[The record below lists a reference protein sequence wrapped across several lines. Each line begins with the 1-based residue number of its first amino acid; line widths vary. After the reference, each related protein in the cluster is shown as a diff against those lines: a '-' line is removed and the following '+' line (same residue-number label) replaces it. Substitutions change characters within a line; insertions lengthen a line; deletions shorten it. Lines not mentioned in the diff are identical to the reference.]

1 MTKRSVAD
9 SDFKL
14 HQSQFGGDML
24 LASDCDLINDG
35 QSESMWSYHGKP
47 KDQEIITHL
56 EAVNNLNNIVVNSL
70 PM

>member
-1 MTKRSVAD
+1 
-9 SDFKL
+9 
-14 HQSQFGGDML
+14 ML